1 MQNQWR
7 AKKTL
12 AMYEND
18 IKASGLKKILGK
30 WSLTSLGVGCI
41 IGAGIFVMTGLA
53 AREYAGPALAISF
66 VIAGLGCTFAALC
79 YAEFA
84 SMIPVEGSAYSYS
97 YATMGELFAWI
108 IGWDLIIEYS
118 MASATV
124 AVGWSGYFLKFL
136 GLFHVHLPLWLVNDI
151 ASAKS
156 MVAEATSNG
165 KLDEL
170 NQKFSSLEIPNVMGI
185 DIAMNL
191 PSFLVCLLITYVL
204 YRGIKSAVN
213 TNLTLVILKVSV
225 ILFVIV
231 TGAFFVDA
239 TNWSPFIPVRTLN
252 SQGNMSF
259 GFAGILTGAAY
270 VCFAY
275 LGFDA
280 VATQAGEAKNPRKD
294 IPFAILVSL
303 SICTFLYILVTLVVT
318 GMVKYSE
325 IDITAPI
332 ADAFGRFGLSFSV
345 WIISLAAVA
354 GLTSVLLVNML
365 AQSRLFLAMSNDGLL
380 PKKFFGKLH
389 SKYKTPYIGTVLT
402 GLAVAFTAG
411 FVPMDVI
418 AKLVNIGTLFAFTM
432 VCMAV
437 MVMRYKQPT
446 VNRPF
451 RVPFVM
457 IIAPLGILFNLSLMF
472 SLELENWVRLFVWL
486 ALGLVI
492 YFIYSQRHSVL
503 GKTLKAE
510 VKTGKS

>member
-1 MQNQWR
+1 
-7 AKKTL
+7 
-12 AMYEND
+12 MYEND
-18 IKASGLKKILGK
+18 IKQSGLKKILGK

-66 VIAGLGCTFAALC
+66 VIAGLGCAFAALC

-84 SMIPVEGSAYSYS
+84 SVIPVEGSAYSYS

-124 AVGWSGYFLKFL
+124 AVGWSGYLLKFL
-136 GLFHVHLPLWLVNDI
+136 ALFNVHLPIWIVNDI
-151 ASAKS
+151 STSRALIAD
-156 MVAEATSNG
+156 ATTRG
-165 KLDEL
+165 TLGEL
-170 NQKFSSLEIPNVMGI
+170 GRRFSSLEIPTLFGNQIGI
-185 DIAMNL
+185 NL
-191 PSFLVCLLITYVL
+191 PALLVCLVITYIL
-204 YRGIKSAVN
+204 IRGIKAAVN
-213 TNLTLVILKVSV
+213 TNMTLVILKVSV

-231 TGAFFVDA
+231 VGAFFVD
-239 TNWSPFIPVRTLN
+239 TSNWTPFIPAPTLN

-259 GFAGILTGAAY
+259 GISGILAGAAY

-303 SICTFLYILVTLVVT
+303 SICTVLYVLVTLVVT
-318 GMVKYSE
+318 GMVKYTD

-332 ADAFGRFGLSFSV
+332 ADAFGKFGLSFSV
-345 WIISLAAVA
+345 WIISIAAVA
-354 GLTSVLLVNML
+354 GLTSVLLVNIL

-389 SKYKTPYIGTVLT
+389 PKFQTPYLGTVIT
-402 GLAVAFTAG
+402 GLVIAVTAG
-411 FVPMDVI
+411 FVPMDII
-418 AKLVNIGTLFAFTM
+418 AKLVNIGTLLAFTM
-432 VCMAV
+432 VCVAV
-437 MVMRYKQPT
+437 MVMRYRDPE

-451 RVPFVM
+451 RVPYLYL
-457 IIAPLGILFNLSLMF
+457 IAPLGMVFNLTLMF
-472 SLELENWVRLFVWL
+472 SLEWENWLRLFIWL
-486 ALGLVI
+486 AIGLVI
-492 YFIYSQRHSVL
+492 YFVYSRHHSVIRKSL
-503 GKTLKAE
+503 VATDK
-510 VKTGKS
+510 VKNG